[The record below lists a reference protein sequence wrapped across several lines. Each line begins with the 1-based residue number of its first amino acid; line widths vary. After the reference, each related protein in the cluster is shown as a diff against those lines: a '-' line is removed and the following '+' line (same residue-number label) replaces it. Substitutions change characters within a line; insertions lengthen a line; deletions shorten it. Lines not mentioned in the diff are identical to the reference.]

1 MEEIKDVSVSEIP
14 YSIEIDDVYK
24 HFRVYKD
31 KGSELKDKILFR
43 HRNSYTEHKVLDGVT
58 VKIKQG
64 EAVGFV
70 GHNGCGKSTL
80 LKMISRIIYPD
91 SGSITTRGR
100 ISGLIELG
108 AGFHPDM
115 TGREN
120 IYTNASIYG
129 LSKKEI
135 DERLESI
142 IEFSGLRK
150 YIDTPVRTYSSGMYM
165 RLGFSVAINVDAE
178 ILLIDEI
185 LAVGDGE
192 FQEKCFNALKALKE
206 RGKTI
211 VIVSHSLSQIEE
223 ICDTSYWIDGGK
235 VRLSGDPHTV
245 HEQYL
250 RGLSD
255 AGNEL

>member
-1 MEEIKDVSVSEIP
+1 MDISKPCDL

-31 KGSELKDKILFR
+31 KGTELKDRILFR
-43 HRNSYTEHKVLDGVT
+43 HRNSYTEHRVLDGVT
-58 VKIKQG
+58 VKIKAG

-91 SGSITTRGR
+91 SGTITTRGR

-120 IYTNASIYG
+120 IYTNAAIYG
-129 LSKKEI
+129 LSRKEI

-192 FQEKCFNALKALKE
+192 FQEKCFNALKSLKE

-223 ICDTSYWIDGGK
+223 ICDKSYWIDGGK
-235 VRLSGDPHTV
+235 IRLSGDPSTV
-245 HEQYL
+245 HAEYL
-250 RGLSD
+250 KGLSD

>member
-1 MEEIKDVSVSEIP
+1 MNTTEVQNSE

-24 HFRVYKD
+24 HYRVYKD
-31 KGSELKDKILFR
+31 KGSQLKERLLFR
-43 HRNSYTEHKVLDGVT
+43 SRNAYTENKVLDGIS
-58 VKIKQG
+58 VKIKRG

-70 GHNGCGKSTL
+70 GNNGCGKSTL

-91 SGSITTRGR
+91 KGTVTTRGR

-120 IYTNASIYG
+120 IYTNAAIYG

-142 IEFSGLRK
+142 IEFSGLRNH
-150 YIDTPVRTYSSGMYM
+150 IDSPIRTYSSGMYM
-165 RLGFSVAINVDAE
+165 RLGFAVAINVDAD

-192 FQEKCFNALKALKE
+192 FQEKCLKELWKFKE

-211 VIVSHSLSQIEE
+211 VIVSHSLGQIEA
-223 ICDTSYWIDGGK
+223 ICEKSYWIKNGK
-235 VRLSGDPHTV
+235 VRMEGPPAEV
-245 HEQYL
+245 HAAYCADRTE
-250 RGLSD
+250 
-255 AGNEL
+255 